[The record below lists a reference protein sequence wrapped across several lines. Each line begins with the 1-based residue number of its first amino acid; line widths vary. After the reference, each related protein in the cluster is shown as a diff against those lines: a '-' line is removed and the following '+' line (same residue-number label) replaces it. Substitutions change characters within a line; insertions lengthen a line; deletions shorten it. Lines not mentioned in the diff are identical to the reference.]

1 MRPLVDYLIARAG
14 PPPPAGLAYDY
25 VLGGDGL
32 WLAAEHDALAVR
44 APVARAAVRGLPPLG
59 GACVLKHGP
68 LPAACWDG
76 VVRVARHFARHHL
89 EVLLLATHGPRGYRL
104 LVPRQRVTATRVR
117 YEPPALAAGELVVLQ
132 IHSHHALAARFSA
145 LDDRDEQGLGLYGV
159 VGRLDGATPG
169 VALRAGAYGAWLPVR
184 WDAVFQGEPAPFRA
198 LVATSYAGDSSGDTA
213 VATAE
218 LEVGHE
224 LSD

>member
-1 MRPLVDYLIARAG
+1 MRPLVAYLIARDG
-14 PPPPAGLAYDY
+14 PPPPAGVAYDY

-32 WLAAEHDALAVR
+32 WLAAQHDALAVR

-59 GACVLKHGP
+59 GACVLTHGP

-104 LVPRQRVTATRVR
+104 LVPRQRVTATRVY

-145 LDDRDEQGLGLYGV
+145 VDDRDEQGLGLYGV
-159 VGRLDGATPG
+159 VGRLDGATPE

-184 WDAVFQGEPAPFRA
+184 WDAVFQGEIGPFRD
-198 LVATSYAGDSSGDTA
+198 LVAAACAGEMADDTA
-213 VATAE
+213 LAMAE
-218 LEVGHE
+218 EEVGHG
-224 LSD
+224 LPD